1 MGIDANPYVEAPL
14 ENQETESME
23 PDGIENESAE
33 YFEEETE
40 NEDSGKL
47 QTERISGT
55 DKQD

>member
-1 MGIDANPYVEAPL
+1 MGKDATTIVKAPL

-23 PDGIENESAE
+23 PDGIENETAE